1 MSKTFREIIDRIIN
15 SNLSGNKMNKIIELE
30 TPEDKRNNKNKK

>member
-1 MSKTFREIIDRIIN
+1 MSKTFREIIARIID

>member
-1 MSKTFREIIDRIIN
+1 MSKTFREIIDRIID